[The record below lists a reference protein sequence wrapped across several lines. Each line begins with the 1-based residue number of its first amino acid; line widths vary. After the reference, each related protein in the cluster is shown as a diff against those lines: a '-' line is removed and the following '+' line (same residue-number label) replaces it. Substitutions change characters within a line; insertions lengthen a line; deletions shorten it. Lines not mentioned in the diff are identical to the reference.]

1 MYPTYLNMDD
11 MSNVDEIHFFLKVPK
26 FSGHGV
32 KALVVDCVTS
42 STGSPDNLGTYC
54 NALFKNSFGD
64 FFKCSKAH

>member
-1 MYPTYLNMDD
+1 MKY
-11 MSNVDEIHFFLKVPK
+11 IFFLKVPK

-42 STGSPDNLGTYC
+42 STGSPDNLGTYY

-64 FFKCSKAH
+64 FLKCSKVIKKLGRCNYLTFVS